1 MKRSSICYRASK
13 PLIASLVMSVWNAVH
28 LSRRF
33 AALPQAFYT
42 PVHPQPLQNV
52 RWGMW
57 NSRLAQQFG
66 LPEAPN
72 DELLLSLSGQHLPA
86 DFSPVAMKYAGHQ
99 FGVYN
104 PDLGDGRGLLLAEM
118 ATKQG
123 DVFDIHLKGAGLT
136 PYSRMGDG
144 RAVLRSSLREYL
156 CSEAMAGLGIAT
168 TRALALMSSE
178 TPVYRE
184 REERGALLV
193 RLAHTHVR
201 FGHFEHFFYTDQHA
215 NLKLLAD
222 KVIEWYFPDCVQT
235 SKPYAAWF
243 SQVVERTALMIAQW
257 QAYGF
262 NHGVMN
268 TDNMSILGET
278 FDYGPFAFL
287 DDYDPNFICNHSDYQ
302 GRYAFDQ
309 QPRIGLWNLS
319 ALAHA
324 LSPLIDKD
332 DLEAALGSY
341 SECLNLHFSRL
352 MRAKL
357 GLATQQEGDGELFA
371 DFFALL
377 ANNHTDY
384 TRFLRELSCLDRQG
398 NEAVIDLVL
407 DREAAKAWI
416 ERYLTR
422 AARELGQDGLPI
434 STRERCQ
441 AMRQVNPKYIL
452 RNYLAQQAIEFAER
466 GDFEEMQRLATVL
479 ASPYAEHPEFERY
492 AKLPPEWGKK
502 LEISCSS

>member
-1 MKRSSICYRASK
+1 
-13 PLIASLVMSVWNAVH
+13 
-28 LSRRF
+28 
-33 AALPQAFYT
+33 
-42 PVHPQPLQNV
+42 
-52 RWGMW
+52 
-57 NSRLAQQFG
+57 
-66 LPEAPN
+66 
-72 DELLLSLSGQHLPA
+72 
-86 DFSPVAMKYAGHQ
+86 
-99 FGVYN
+99 
-104 PDLGDGRGLLLAEM
+104 
-118 ATKQG
+118 
-123 DVFDIHLKGAGLT
+123 
-136 PYSRMGDG
+136 
-144 RAVLRSSLREYL
+144 
-156 CSEAMAGLGIAT
+156 
-168 TRALALMSSE
+168 
-178 TPVYRE
+178 
-184 REERGALLV
+184 
-193 RLAHTHVR
+193 
-201 FGHFEHFFYTDQHA
+201 
-215 NLKLLAD
+215 
-222 KVIEWYFPDCVQT
+222 
-235 SKPYAAWF
+235 
-243 SQVVERTALMIAQW
+243 MIAQW

-341 SECLNLHFSRL
+341 SERLNLHFSRL

-407 DREAAKAWI
+407 DREAAKTWLT
-416 ERYLTR
+416 RYLER
-422 AARELGQDGLPI
+422 AARELGQEGRPI

>member
-1 MKRSSICYRASK
+1 
-13 PLIASLVMSVWNAVH
+13 MSVWNSVH
-28 LSRRF
+28 LSQRF
-33 AALPQAFYT
+33 AALPKGFYT
-42 PVHPQPLQNV
+42 LIRPQPLQNV

-57 NSRLAQQFG
+57 NAALAQEFG
-66 LPEAPN
+66 LPEMPN
-72 DELLLSLSGQHLPA
+72 DELLASLSGQRLSANFAPL
-86 DFSPVAMKYAGHQ
+86 AMKYAGHQ

-118 ATKQG
+118 ATKRG
-123 DVFDIHLKGAGLT
+123 EVFDIHLKGAGLT

-144 RAVLRSSLREYL
+144 RAVLRSSIREYL

-168 TRALALMSSE
+168 TRALALMSSD

-193 RLAHTHVR
+193 RLAQTHVR
-201 FGHFEHFFYTDQHA
+201 FGHFEHFYYTDQLA
-215 NLKLLAD
+215 ELKLLVD
-222 KVIEWYFPDCVQT
+222 KIIEWHFPDCTQSV
-235 SKPYAAWF
+235 KPYANWF
-243 SQVVERTALMIAQW
+243 QQVVERTALMIAQW
-257 QAYGF
+257 QVYGF

-268 TDNMSILGET
+268 TDNMSILGQT

-287 DDYDPNFICNHSDYQ
+287 DDYDSHFICNHSDYQ

-324 LSPLIDKD
+324 LSPLIEKM
-332 DLEAALGSY
+332 DLEIALESY
-341 SECLNLHFSRL
+341 SDHLNLHFSRL

-357 GLATQQEGDGELFA
+357 GLTTQQEGDGELFA

-377 ANNHTDY
+377 ENNHTDY
-384 TRFLRELSCLDRQG
+384 TRFLRELSCLDQQG

-407 DREAAKAWI
+407 DRDSAKAWLT
-416 ERYLTR
+416 RYLDR
-422 AARELGQDGLPI
+422 AARELGEDGLPI
-434 STRERCQ
+434 TPRERCQ
-441 AMRQVNPKYIL
+441 TMRQVNPKYIL

-466 GDFEEMQRLATVL
+466 GDFGEMQRLARVL
-479 ASPYAEHPEFERY
+479 ASPYAEHPEFEHY